1 MDRFDFLKLKANELP
16 PLETGEVEI
25 CIQDRVGLY
34 HGYAAS
40 QDDLLFF

>member
-16 PLETGEVEI
+16 ALEPGEVEI

-34 HGYAAS
+34 HGSEAKEEV
-40 QDDLLFF
+40 LLFF